1 MSNKKTA
8 AVYPGT
14 FDPITL
20 GHLDIIQRARKLF
33 PTVIVAVTDNP
44 EKNSF
49 FSLEE
54 RIQLTKEVCKNLSGV
69 KVEHFSGLL
78 VNFLKKKKSSIIVR
92 GLRELSDFEFE
103 FQQAVMNRK
112 LDSSV
117 DTVFIMTDPR
127 YFYVSSSM
135 VRQIASLK
143 GDIAK
148 LVPKQVKI
156 AVLEKINLLKSLKK
170 KSRHS

>member
-1 MSNKKTA
+1 MPSQHQNNI

-44 EKNSF
+44 EKNPF

-54 RIQLTKEVCKNLSGV
+54 RIELARQVCKNLKGV
-69 KVEHFSGLL
+69 RVESFSGLL
-78 VNFLKKKKSSIIVR
+78 VDFLKKKKSNIIVR

-112 LDSSV
+112 MNAHV

-135 VRQIASLK
+135 VRQIALLK
-143 GDIAK
+143 GSIQK
-148 LVPKQVKI
+148 FVPKSVRKAI
-156 AVLEKINLLKSLKK
+156 LRKLGRI
-170 KSRHS
+170 